1 METITGTSLIIPYGV
16 HQRCTVGKELAITI
30 GFEEPL
36 ERREEATEE
45 TMREREPREMV
56 RS

>member
-1 METITGTSLIIPYGV
+1 MIIPYGV